1 MLKGNGDQK
10 KCTVLLFVWGFFNME
25 HTLAIDLIFLK
36 LLLLKY
42 VAMKTTIKSIL
53 DEVQN
58 INQWSIFLSMNI
70 P

>member
-10 KCTVLLFVWGFFNME
+10 KCTVLLFVWVFFNME
-25 HTLAIDLIFLK
+25 HTLIFLK